1 MIERMISNLSG
12 GKEFRM
18 IAKTM
23 YGLEDVLA
31 GELEKLGAK
40 NIEKLCRAVGFDG
53 DMVTLYRAN
62 YCCRTALSILKPI
75 ASFTA
80 NNEHELYDNVYK
92 IKWEKY
98 INPDGTLFIDNSVNS
113 RIFNHSLYASQKTK
127 DAICDRLRK
136 MFNKRPSVRREDAD
150 LRLNLHIHDNQVTIS
165 LDSSGDSL
173 HKRNYRANN
182 GQAPLNEVTAAGL
195 IQLSGWQRDCNFFDP
210 MCGSGTLLIE
220 AAMFAYNI
228 PAQYYRKKFAFK
240 KWGDYSA
247 PLWKKVKA
255 EADGMICDFDYKI
268 WGSDI
273 SGNAISEARENIEY
287 AKLHKDIELFRNA
300 IEEQEPPEGKTLA
313 YIACGP
319 ARLWDNDEY
328 FRNEFYSKCR
338 DMGFNAEQAGFA
350 PENVKQVSCNY
361 LTGLA
366 GMLAVTV
373 EYMAKETGRYLKRKD
388 ELGRMATEQLK
399 MQAELRLKEA
409 RTGYRKYPIE
419 LEKELIAYVQ
429 LGDKVRARAI
439 INNFLG
445 EIFAYACGDLDIIK
459 AKLFE
464 FTAFLSRAAVEAGAP
479 LNTLADTI
487 KKSVTLLA
495 ENVDYV
501 SICTTAVEIMNDF
514 LDTVYENRKRR
525 AASEHLSKAVKII
538 NERYYEELTL
548 ESLASKV
555 FVSAYYLSH
564 LFRDEMD
571 ITFTDYLNKV
581 RVDRAKEFLSEGCGV
596 AEAAEKTGFN
606 DPAYFMK
613 IFKRY
618 VGITPAKYK
627 KAVTGFSGGSF

>member
-273 SGNAISEARENIEY
+273 SGNAIREARENIEY

-300 IEEQEPPEGKTLA
+300 IEEQEPPEGKTLVITNPP
-313 YIACGP
+313 YGE
-319 ARLWDNDEY
+319 R
-328 FRNEFYSKCR
+328 
-338 DMGFNAEQAGFA
+338 
-350 PENVKQVSCNY
+350 
-361 LTGLA
+361 
-366 GMLAVTV
+366 
-373 EYMAKETGRYLKRKD
+373 
-388 ELGRMATEQLK
+388 
-399 MQAELRLKEA
+399 
-409 RTGYRKYPIE
+409 IE
-419 LEKELIAYVQ
+419 V
-429 LGDKVRARAI
+429 DD
-439 INNFLG
+439 
-445 EIFAYACGDLDIIK
+445 IFALYERIG
-459 AKLFE
+459 
-464 FTAFLSRAAVEAGAP
+464 TAFKTKYEGNVAWVISSDLSALKKIGLKPDKRI
-479 LNTLADTI
+479 TI
-487 KKSVTLLA
+487 YNSNL
-495 ENVDYV
+495 E
-501 SICTTAVEIMNDF
+501 CRF
-514 LDTVYENRKRR
+514 CRYELYKGSRR
-525 AASEHLSKAVKII
+525 
-538 NERYYEELTL
+538 
-548 ESLASKV
+548 
-555 FVSAYYLSH
+555 
-564 LFRDEMD
+564 
-571 ITFTDYLNKV
+571 
-581 RVDRAKEFLSEGCGV
+581 
-596 AEAAEKTGFN
+596 
-606 DPAYFMK
+606 
-613 IFKRY
+613 
-618 VGITPAKYK
+618 
-627 KAVTGFSGGSF
+627 

>member
-1 MIERMISNLSG
+1 MNLKEILDYRETEKLFKSLSATCG
-12 GKEFRM
+12 LDVALFDTDGKEVFSVRSENCICNFIRADECGRK
-18 IAKTM
+18 IA
-23 YGLEDVLA
+23 YS
-31 GELEKLGAK
+31 GAK
-40 NIEKLCRAVGFDG
+40 AAE
-53 DMVTLYRAN
+53 
-62 YCCRTALSILKPI
+62 LKS
-75 ASFTA
+75 A
-80 NNEHELYDNVYK
+80 
-92 IKWEKY
+92 Y
-98 INPDGTLFIDNSVNS
+98 IYETP
-113 RIFNHSLYASQKTK
+113 
-127 DAICDRLRK
+127 C
-136 MFNKRPSVRREDAD
+136 
-150 LRLNLHIHDNQVTIS
+150 
-165 LDSSGDSL
+165 
-173 HKRNYRANN
+173 
-182 GQAPLNEVTAAGL
+182 GL
-195 IQLSGWQRDCNFFDP
+195 I
-210 MCGSGTLLIE
+210 MC
-220 AAMFAYNI
+220 
-228 PAQYYRKKFAFK
+228 
-240 KWGDYSA
+240 
-247 PLWKKVKA
+247 
-255 EADGMICDFDYKI
+255 
-268 WGSDI
+268 I
-273 SGNAISEARENIEY
+273 SPVA
-287 AKLHKDIELFRNA
+287 
-300 IEEQEPPEGKTLA
+300 PEGKTLA

-319 ARLWDNDEY
+319 ARLWDDDEY

-338 DMGFNAEQAGFA
+338 GLGFSAEQAGFA

-479 LNTLADTI
+479 LNTMADTI